1 MLAITLFPAL
11 HALTRKHHMKIENSI
26 VFISGAN
33 RGLGLAFAQEA
44 LKRGAKKV
52 YAGVRNPTAD
62 SMPGI
67 VQVKLDV
74 TDAAS
79 VAAAAK
85 QCGDVTLLVNN
96 AGIARLNSSVLDAS
110 MVDFSREIFE
120 TNYYG
125 TILLSQAFAPVLA
138 KNGGGAIL
146 NVLSD
151 ATWFSRP
158 MLASYSAS
166 KSAVWSF
173 TNALRI
179 ELRGQNTFVQG
190 LHVSFLDTDMTKGFD
205 MKKTSPQQVA
215 EAAFTGIETGKEE
228 VLVDSF
234 TRQMK
239 QSLSGEQ
246 ALYLNPPE
254 IA

>member
-1 MLAITLFPAL
+1 MRIP
-11 HALTRKHHMKIENSI
+11 RKNDMKIQDSV

-33 RGLGLAFAQEA
+33 RGLGLAFAQQA
-44 LKRGAKKV
+44 LQRGAKKV
-52 YAGVRNPTAD
+52 YAGVRTPTAD
-62 SMPGI
+62 TLPGI
-67 VQVKLDV
+67 VQVQLDV

-79 VAAAAK
+79 VAAAAQ
-85 QCGDVTLLVNN
+85 QCGDTTVLVNN
-96 AGIARLNSSVLDAS
+96 AGIARLNSSVLDSS
-110 MVDFSREIFE
+110 MVDLSREIFE

-138 KNGGGAIL
+138 KNGGGAVV

-151 ATWFSRP
+151 TTWFSRP

-173 TNALRI
+173 TNALRV
-179 ELRGQNTFVQG
+179 ELRGQNTLVQG
-190 LHVSFLDTDMTKGFD
+190 LHVSFMDTDMTQGFD
-205 MKKTSPQQVA
+205 MKKTSPRQVV
-215 EAAFTGIETGKEE
+215 EASLAGVEANTEE

-234 TRQMK
+234 TREMK
-239 QSLSGEQ
+239 QSLSGEK

>member
-1 MLAITLFPAL
+1 
-11 HALTRKHHMKIENSI
+11 MKIQDAI
-26 VFISGAN
+26 VFITGAN
-33 RGLGLAFAQEA
+33 RGLGLAFAHEA

-52 YAGVRNPTAD
+52 YAGVRNPTD
-62 SMPGI
+62 SHTPGI

-85 QCGDVTLLVNN
+85 QCGDTTLLINN
-96 AGIARLNSSVLDAS
+96 AGIARLTSSTLDAS
-110 MVDFSREIFE
+110 MIDLSREIFE

-125 TILLSQAFAPVLA
+125 TILVSQAFAPVLA
-138 KNGGGAIL
+138 KNGGGAMV

-158 MLASYSAS
+158 MLAAYSAS

-179 ELRGQNTFVQG
+179 ELRSQNTPVLG
-190 LHVSFLDTDMTKGFD
+190 LHVSFMDTEMTHGFE

-215 EAAFTGIETGKEE
+215 EAALAGIEAGNEE
-228 VLVDSF
+228 VLADDF
-234 TRQMK
+234 TREVK
-239 QSLSGEQ
+239 QSLSAAQ
-246 ALYLNPPE
+246 AIYLNPPE